1 VRRKHITKSKAII
14 ASYIGVLVLA
24 CPIYIAG
31 GRLLYWQANLY
42 VIVALAGTT
51 LSHLLTPKGS
61 DLTAERASRARE
73 GVKWDRTLLLFLF
86 LSNIATFVLAGLDS
100 GRFNWSGQMPA
111 AITVAGVLVMATG
124 QILFAWAKREN
135 TFFSSTVRIET
146 ERKHTVCETG
156 PYRIVRYPG
165 YLGMIISTIGF
176 PLIMNSYWA
185 FIFAAI
191 SVGILALRARMEDS
205 YLNSNLE
212 GYSDYALKS
221 RWLLIPHLF

>member
-1 VRRKHITKSKAII
+1 MTKSKAVI

-42 VIVALAGTT
+42 VIVALAGTM

-73 GVKWDRTLLLFLF
+73 GVKWDRTILLFLF

-100 GRFNWSGQMPA
+100 GRFNWSGRTPL
-111 AITVAGVLVMATG
+111 AITVAGVLMMVTG

-135 TFFSSTVRIET
+135 AFFSSTVRIET

-156 PYRIVRYPG
+156 PYRIVRHPG
-165 YLGMIISTIGF
+165 YLGLIISTLGF

-185 FIFAAI
+185 FTFAAI

-212 GYSDYALKS
+212 GYSDYALRS